1 MEFPLILLSPAFPRG
16 LGLEDRRGVWEY
28 RSWRS
33 QSFREVDQPAEWQSV
48 CDGNSSSP
56 VHSSLQCMKSFHLP

>member
-16 LGLEDRRGVWEY
+16 LGLEDRRGVREY

-33 QSFREVDQPAEWQSV
+33 QSFQEVDQPAE
-48 CDGNSSSP
+48 
-56 VHSSLQCMKSFHLP
+56 